1 MKTWVYRLLTCAVM
15 TAVGLGFVVCA
26 ASREVV
32 LTVGFVSDS
41 YWDAPLGNCYAV
53 LDAAID
59 RFENKHPGV
68 RVTYTSG
75 ILKEDYSEWL
85 AGQYLL
91 GKEPDVF
98 MVLPEDFDMMQDFGA
113 LEPLDTRIERDSTV
127 QAEDF
132 YHAALDSGKM
142 GNTQYAL
149 PYECVPTL
157 MFVNKTLLEKNG
169 ISVPSNDWT
178 WDDFYRICKQIT
190 RDTDGD
196 DSIDQF
202 GSYGYTWQNALT
214 SNGAALFS
222 DDGKQCLIAQ
232 PEAVEAIA
240 FSQKLEKL
248 YETCDITAQDFDTGH
263 VAFRPFLFSDYRT
276 YQPYPWRIKRYSG
289 FEWDCIQMPAG
300 PMGSNASE
308 LSTMLVS
315 MDSRSLH
322 KQLAWEFMKELT
334 CSDETQAMLY
344 TESNSVSALRRVTQS
359 EKTKEV
365 LAQDTPG
372 EIHLGLDLL
381 SDTMEH
387 AVAVPRF
394 QNYDQALLLAQ
405 QLIPAAMQDEHN
417 LELQL
422 LRAQRQLDK
431 LLNN

>member
-1 MKTWVYRLLTCAVM
+1 MKTWVYRLLTCVVM
-15 TAVGLGFVVCA
+15 TAVGLGIVVCA

-157 MFVNKTLLEKNG
+157 MFVNKTLLEKTASRCQATTG
-169 ISVPSNDWT
+169 HGMIFTESASRSRAIRT
-178 WDDFYRICKQIT
+178 AMA
-190 RDTDGD
+190 
-196 DSIDQF
+196 
-202 GSYGYTWQNALT
+202 ALT
-214 SNGAALFS
+214 SSAAM
-222 DDGKQCLIAQ
+222 A
-232 PEAVEAIA
+232 
-240 FSQKLEKL
+240 
-248 YETCDITAQDFDTGH
+248 
-263 VAFRPFLFSDYRT
+263 
-276 YQPYPWRIKRYSG
+276 
-289 FEWDCIQMPAG
+289 
-300 PMGSNASE
+300 
-308 LSTMLVS
+308 
-315 MDSRSLH
+315 
-322 KQLAWEFMKELT
+322 
-334 CSDETQAMLY
+334 
-344 TESNSVSALRRVTQS
+344 
-359 EKTKEV
+359 
-365 LAQDTPG
+365 TPG
-372 EIHLGLDLL
+372 R
-381 SDTMEH
+381 T
-387 AVAVPRF
+387 R
-394 QNYDQALLLAQ
+394 
-405 QLIPAAMQDEHN
+405 
-417 LELQL
+417 
-422 LRAQRQLDK
+422 
-431 LLNN
+431 